1 MLYNKIV
8 NSTENNRIARRI
20 AMNITQITD
29 LIEAFAPREL
39 AYPWDNVGLLAGS
52 RNKEVKKV
60 LLTLDTNLY
69 TVREAVKHGCDMIIS
84 HHPIMFGGIKRID
97 FDTPEGEMLRLLI
110 KNDIAVYA
118 AHTNMDATESGINQR
133 LAEIFELSDIKILE
147 QTSEGSGIGRYGTLK
162 NEITFAGLCEM
173 TKNKLNTPCVRA
185 SGDSTKQIKTLAV
198 ASGSCAEYI
207 ANAIAFGC
215 DAIITGDLKYHEAME
230 YAEQGIC
237 IIDAGHYPTEIIV
250 KEIFADILK
259 DTGLELVYSNNT
271 DIFKFV

>member
-1 MLYNKIV
+1 
-8 NSTENNRIARRI
+8 
-20 AMNITQITD
+20 MNITQITD